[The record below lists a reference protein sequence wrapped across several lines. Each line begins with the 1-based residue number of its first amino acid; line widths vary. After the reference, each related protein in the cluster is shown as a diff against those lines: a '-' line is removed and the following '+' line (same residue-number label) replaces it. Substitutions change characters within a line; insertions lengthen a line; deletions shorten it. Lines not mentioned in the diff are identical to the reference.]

1 MNSALVNTVTIMMR
15 IPVVSYCLNIFAA
28 AVFDCMCENIA
39 ISLESPIPFLYIGLG
54 PEPVI

>member
-1 MNSALVNTVTIMMR
+1 MR
-15 IPVVSYCLNIFAA
+15 IPVVSYCLKMFAA

-39 ISLESPIPFLYIGLG
+39 VIFISLESPRPVLYIRLG